1 MDKLLEIMAKQMALW
16 YSGLDPKHEVLQG
29 RPKVSELRE
38 EHITSHL
45 VAAYLKADNGK
56 RNKHPAKT
64 HPHLFNKKRAQAVL
78 TYQWKSGLGG
88 KNGVIKMIK
97 DAKVPADTNLWI
109 DVWFIDQN
117 SRNIGVEL
125 AISQEYYILCPLHL
139 VAGSNERISIQD
151 ETHLLRRGWC
161 LWELGLRAHSK
172 KQSLIMGN
180 VEIKVSTNVPMVLRF
195 FPLSDQAIVTDV

>member
-1 MDKLLEIMAKQMALW
+1 MMAKQMASW
-16 YSGLDPKHEVLQG
+16 YRDLDPEHEVLQR
-29 RPKVSELRE
+29 RPKVSELHE

-139 VAGSNERISIQD
+139 VAGSNEYISIQN
-151 ETHLLRRGWC
+151 EAHLLRRGWC

-172 KQSLIMGN
+172 LPSLIMGN
-180 VEIKVSTNVPMVLRF
+180 VDIEVRTNVPMVIRILV
-195 FPLSDQAIVTDV
+195 LLE